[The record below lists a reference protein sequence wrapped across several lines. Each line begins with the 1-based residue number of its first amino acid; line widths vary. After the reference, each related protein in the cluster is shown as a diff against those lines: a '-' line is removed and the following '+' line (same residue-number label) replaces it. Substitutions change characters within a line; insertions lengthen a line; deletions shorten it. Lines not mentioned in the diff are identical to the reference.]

1 MFRTFIFLRLILL
14 FFTAFYS
21 QHLAAQC
28 SVTISQNPPGVPCA
42 YPTLTANFI
51 GINNPPTPGNKYFIR
66 DGNPWGS
73 SSYDSA
79 LNKVFGNNWSPLT
92 YANANAIAAFLFS
105 PNTQFIYLEGSD
117 GNEASQTA
125 YLAANLST
133 IESWVNAGGRLLTN
147 RAPNTGA
154 LITPF
159 GFGGVENIY
168 SNPQYTVYV
177 TPLDPIGTGPY
188 TPAGYG
194 PFLGGSYSHSYISGG
209 NTTSLIAGAG
219 GGVNIL
225 CKKIWGNGLVL
236 FGGITAP
243 SFHSPAPNAT
253 NLFANIIDY
262 TANSMQGPQINY
274 VWMPGGATTP
284 AITAATPG
292 VYTVTATQAGCTAT
306 ATILVNFNSAIFPNA
321 VGGAGTI
328 VSNPTG
334 GTPPYQYS
342 LNGGPFVAN
351 NSFVNLC
358 SGVYTLTVKDS
369 YGAGCMA
376 DTAIIISNPIITNI
390 SDTACETFFFNGN
403 NINQSGIYLDT
414 LTNAFGCD
422 SFINLNL
429 IINQTTTSFITDSA
443 CYSYTFNG
451 NTIVNSGTYLDT
463 LTNALGCDS
472 FINLNLMILSVN
484 NGIIQNGPT
493 LSALAN
499 GATYQ
504 WLDCNTNTLI
514 PGIFTQ
520 SYTPPLSGNYAV
532 IVNQNGCIDTSIC
545 KTVVVSIIE
554 NIEKHPGLN
563 IFPNPSSD
571 KVNLE
576 AESVFKKITIYDTRF
591 SIIEIIQFAPTTQ
604 YEIETRH
611 LAPGIYFIKVDDHP
625 VRKLIINK

>member
-1 MFRTFIFLRLILL
+1 MFKAPFFLHLL
-14 FFTAFYS
+14 LLLSITLYRMP
-21 QHLAAQC
+21 LAAQC

-42 YPTLTANFI
+42 YPTLSANFI

-73 SSYDSA
+73 SSYDLA
-79 LNKVFGNNWSPLT
+79 LNTVFGNNWSPST
-92 YANANAIAAFLFS
+92 YGNANANAAFLFS

-125 YLAANLST
+125 YLAANLPL
-133 IESWVNAGGRLLTN
+133 IESWVNTGGRLLIN
-147 RAPNTGA
+147 RAPNAGA

-219 GGVNIL
+219 GGVDIL

-274 VWMPGGATTP
+274 IWMPGGATTP
-284 AITAATPG
+284 SITATTPG
-292 VYTVTATQAGCTAT
+292 IYTVTATQAGCTAT
-306 ATILVNFNSAIFPNA
+306 ATILVNFNAAIYPNA
-321 VGGAGTI
+321 IGGPGTI

-342 LNGGPFVAN
+342 LNGGPFVPN
-351 NSFVNLC
+351 NTFSNLC

-369 YGAGCMA
+369 YGAGCTA
-376 DTAIIISNPIITNI
+376 DTVLTISNPIISNI
-390 SDTACETFFFNGN
+390 TDTACASYFFNGN
-403 NINQSGIYLDT
+403 NINLSGIYLDT
-414 LTNAFGCD
+414 LVSAFGCD
-422 SFINLNL
+422 SLIFLNL
-429 IINQTTTSFITDSA
+429 TINQATTSFITDSA

-451 NTIVNSGTYLDT
+451 NNIVNSGLYLDT
-463 LTNALGCDS
+463 LLNVVGCDS
-472 FINLNLMILSVN
+472 FINLNLTILTAN

-493 LSALAN
+493 LSALAS
-499 GATYQ
+499 GASYQ
-504 WLDCNTNTLI
+504 WLDCNSNTLI

-520 SYTPPLSGNYAV
+520 SYTPPVSGNYAV

-545 KTVVVSIIE
+545 KTVVVSGIE
-554 NIEKHPGLN
+554 HFEKNILLK
-563 IFPNPSSD
+563 IFPNPASSIIS
-571 KVNLE
+571 V
-576 AESVFKKITIYDTRF
+576 ESEIAFTKITIYDGPF
-591 SIIEIIQFAPTTQ
+591 SILKVLHFTATKATEIN
-604 YEIETRH
+604 TRY
-611 LAPGIYFIKVDDHP
+611 LAPGIYFIKVDNQP
-625 VRKLIINK
+625 VQKLIIEK